1 MKEPVSEEASLVSN
15 DAASEPQAKKLKTS
29 TEDLDED
36 DWEAV
41 EKPSET
47 ATDVSEEVEAAE
59 LGGSDGE
66 KGERSVVEEKEGT
79 VAEQKEE
86 TKAGAAQPENMLAKD
101 W

>member
-1 MKEPVSEEASLVSN
+1 MSGDASAVNN
-15 DAASEPQAKKLKTS
+15 DAAGEPQAKKLKTS
-29 TEDLDED
+29 TEDLDKD

-47 ATDVSEEVEAAE
+47 ATDASGEGEEVEAAE

-66 KGERSVVEEKEGT
+66 KVERTVVEEKEGT
-79 VAEQKEE
+79 VAEEKEE
-86 TKAGAAQPENMLAKD
+86 TKAGGLQPENTLAKD